1 MFRSS
6 EPFYVKWL
14 MGMSVT
20 FLRRVLNNSLICTYK
35 YLCTGSSISGSD
47 HTEGTYPE
55 ETSWST
61 GYRGLLASTAQH
73 YSE

>member
-6 EPFYVKWL
+6 GPVKANGHVSDILSYV
-14 MGMSVT
+14 SV
-20 FLRRVLNNSLICTYK
+20 FDMYIQLLF
-35 YLCTGSSISGSD
+35 TGSSISRSD

-61 GYRGLLASTAQH
+61 GYRGLPASTTQH
-73 YSE
+73 YSEWY